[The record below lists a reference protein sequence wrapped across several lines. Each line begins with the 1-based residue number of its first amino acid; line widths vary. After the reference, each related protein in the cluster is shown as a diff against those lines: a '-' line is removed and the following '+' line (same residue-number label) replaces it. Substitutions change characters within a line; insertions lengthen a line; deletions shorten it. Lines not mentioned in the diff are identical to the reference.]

1 LNTKKIFAF
10 QSVGLSI
17 ASTNRPISHMNTQT
31 MNGFDL
37 FGRRLARWM
46 ARVILAQIVLLH
58 FSLAASAADAPKPPA
73 TAPVAPI
80 APPPSPKAIAQAFAA
95 ALDKGDAAAAKA
107 LLPADEI
114 HGKWVDASIALSAAL
129 KKLDAAATARF
140 NEAGKSVSQN
150 QLHLLD
156 SFKSLE
162 NAQEKIEGDSAT
174 LMPADQTQ
182 PLRLQRVD
190 GKWQLQIG
198 PGKAD
203 APKQLALYARLT
215 KAANTTAEEVAAGA
229 YPSAEAA
236 AKVFA
241 ARVLEA
247 RLAGK

>member
-1 LNTKKIFAF
+1 LDTKKIFAF
-10 QSVGLSI
+10 QSVRVSI
-17 ASTNRPISHMNTQT
+17 ASTFGAISHMNTHT
-31 MNGFDL
+31 MNGFDSY
-37 FGRRLARWM
+37 GRRLGRSGALL
-46 ARVILAQIVLLH
+46 ALAQIALLQ
-58 FSLAASAADAPKPPA
+58 FCIVTFAADAPKAPA
-73 TAPVAPI
+73 TAPVAPVQ
-80 APPPSPKAIAQAFAA
+80 PPPTPKAIAQAFAV

-114 HGKWVDASIALSAAL
+114 HAKWVDASIALSASL
-129 KKLDAAATARF
+129 KKLDAAATLRF

-162 NAQEKIEGDSAT
+162 TAQEKIEGDTAT
-174 LMPADQTQ
+174 LTPADQTQ
-182 PLRLQRVD
+182 PLRLLRVD

-203 APKQLALYARLT
+203 APRQLALYGRLT
-215 KAANTTAEEVAAGA
+215 KAANSTAEEITAGA
-229 YPSAEAA
+229 YRSAEAA

-247 RLAGK
+247 RLVAK